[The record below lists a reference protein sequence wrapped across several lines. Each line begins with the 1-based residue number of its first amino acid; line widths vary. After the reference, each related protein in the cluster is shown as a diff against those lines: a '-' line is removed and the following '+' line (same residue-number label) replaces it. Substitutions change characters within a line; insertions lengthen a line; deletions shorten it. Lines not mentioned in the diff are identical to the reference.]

1 MKMAAKNG
9 KRVTLYLA
17 VSFGITWACWIPS
30 LITARNNGWPLP
42 VMQNLTG
49 LYRDGFVSSDHL
61 IFSILFSVAVYG
73 PLIGA
78 FVASTVSRPGKL
90 FAAGKARLFPRTPL
104 RWYLIVIA
112 LALFLAVVPWGIGTL
127 IGSFSGSDTGTN
139 TAAVAISLFP
149 LLLVW
154 QLLTSGLGEEIGWR
168 GFLLARLQELF
179 SQEKVI
185 WILGLIWAVWHYPF
199 TIFFTLES
207 MVDVPPA
214 AAVVTVVMA
223 LAGQTISLIGMTY
236 LYVWILNRTRSLFL
250 AILFHALGNSIPAV
264 LVSGSDAA
272 ASIIMAVMP
281 WIAVF
286 ILEKALGKERFP
298 GPSS

>member
-1 MKMAAKNG
+1 MAVKNG
-9 KRVTLYLA
+9 NQITLYLA

-30 LITARNNGWPLP
+30 LIIARNNGWALP
-42 VMQNLTG
+42 FTQNLTG
-49 LYRDGFVSSDHL
+49 LFRDGFADSRHL
-61 IFSILFSVAVYG
+61 MVSILFSLAVYG
-73 PLIGA
+73 PLLGA
-78 FVASTVSRPGKL
+78 AVASVFSPSSKKL
-90 FAAGKARLFPRTPL
+90 DTGTARLFPRTPL
-104 RWYLIVIA
+104 RWFLIVIA
-112 LALFLAVVPWGIGTL
+112 LALLLAVVPWGIGML
-127 IGSFSGSDTGTN
+127 ISSFSGSDAGTN

-168 GFLLARLQELF
+168 GFLLARLQESF

-185 WILGLIWAVWHYPF
+185 WVLGLIWAIWHYPF
-199 TIFFTLES
+199 TIFFTLEN

-214 AAVVTVVMA
+214 AAAVTVATA

-236 LYVWILNRTRSLFL
+236 LYVWILNRTHSLFL

-286 ILEKALGKERFP
+286 ILEKALGKEQFP
-298 GPSS
+298 GTSA